1 MSFYSQYELVR
12 LICHGGAK
20 TFEAKQL
27 ASNRVV
33 FLHLFDEDPAV
44 RDSLLEKVS
53 FLVTNPPA
61 SGLLPILD
69 VVRSSESPYVVTEVL
84 DPFTNL
90 EDWVEAQYREIDQ
103 ADRSRWREQIDSRL
117 STGDEEGALEVARDA
132 LAEHPEDNDLRQ
144 AEQALDRLCR
154 GRKLCAEGS
163 EEEGLALLS
172 QAHRIDEANQHVRRV
187 LTACLLDAA
196 EKVIDSHWKAADQHV
211 QELLQLDPNHEKAQ
225 VLRDRIGHKREE
237 FICWC
242 LTQAHRLQGQG
253 DRAGAIAVVEQG
265 LASYSTDQRLL
276 DLKTSLRKKPEP
288 APGRPSS
295 KIPGKVDSLRR
306 RVEELK
312 DKLDPKLS
320 QLAAYLRDRLAPL
333 VPPRLRARQG
343 WLLPALAGILVTLTV
358 MVAVP
363 GIWGPDSKL
372 PPEAAVAPPIFP
384 VIVQA
389 DPPEATIT
397 IDGQMCGTAT
407 CRLEL
412 EKGTYRA
419 DAELL
424 GYDTATRFFDVD
436 EQTSRQQEPILLSL
450 SPQALILQLS
460 SDLARGEVSL
470 DGELLGELDD
480 GQLEVELNSLEP
492 GEHILAVAGDGSR
505 AEIRF
510 ASSPGAVAKI
520 LGPLDTR
527 NLKAT
532 VISGLGRQARVH
544 SSEKI
549 IEARLNGEPLG
560 EIGVEGAE
568 LNDLGN
574 GEHELTLGAGRRE
587 RTVVFDR
594 GERPFLAAFLKSDR
608 PVGSLRISTGE
619 DGASIFLNGEKYRRE
634 TRRGR
639 LLIYLYPKRYKVR
652 VEKAGFVAPAEQV
665 ADVRKGE
672 QIRLSFSMARQPQTA
687 SLRVYGGPPGAEVL
701 LDGREL
707 GRLSSQGTFASSGVT
722 PGDHEI
728 VLRHDH
734 YLAKGVA
741 RDFVAG
747 ATVEIDGA
755 LKQERGTLRI
765 NVVPPDLNVA
775 LTLRRD
781 GETSARTISDR
792 MLSLSPGTYT
802 VEASSA
808 GYRDYAATA
817 RLDPGQSKTVSL
829 LMEIDESLRR
839 REPISALED
848 WGNSPGWMRE
858 GRLLVRR
865 GGKFV
870 LAPIKPGPGT
880 YVFTA
885 ILKKGRRLEWVVNYR
900 DERNYLLYQLGK
912 SFFHRIEVRE
922 GERSTPVKLRHS
934 LHRNEFLT
942 VRIEVSGDSIVQRA
956 EQNGRSVVLDE
967 WKHSGAEFTRGRF
980 GFHVPGRDQIALR
993 EITFTPK
1000 SG

>member
-1 MSFYSQYELVR
+1 MSFYHQYELVR
-12 LICHGGAK
+12 LICRGGAK

-33 FLHLFDEDPAV
+33 FLHLFDDDPAA

-90 EDWVEAQYREIDQ
+90 EDWVEAQYRVIDQ
-103 ADRSRWREQIDSRL
+103 ADKSRWREQVDSRL
-117 STGDEEGALEVARDA
+117 SAGDEEGALEAARDA
-132 LAEHPEDNDLRQ
+132 LAEHPEDNDLRKT
-144 AEQALDRLCR
+144 EQVLDRLCR

-172 QAHRIDEANQHVRRV
+172 RAHRIDEANQHVRRA
-187 LTACLLDAA
+187 LTTCLLDAA
-196 EKVIDSHWKAADQHV
+196 EKAIDSHRGAADQHM
-211 QELLQLDPNHEKAQ
+211 QEALRLDPNDERAQ
-225 VLRDRIGHKREE
+225 ALLERIGHKREE

-276 DLKTSLRKKPEP
+276 DLKAGLRKKPAR
-288 APGRPSS
+288 APGRPFSEG
-295 KIPGKVDSLRR
+295 PGKVDSLRR
-306 RVEELK
+306 RVEKLK
-312 DKLDPKLS
+312 DKLELPLS
-320 QLAAYLRDRLAPL
+320 RLVAYLRGRLAPL

-358 MVAVP
+358 MAAVP
-363 GIWGPDSKL
+363 GIWGPRSQP
-372 PPEAAVAPPIFP
+372 PPEVAVAPPIFP
-384 VIVQA
+384 VIVRA

-397 IDGQMCGTAT
+397 IDGRMCGTAT

-412 EKGTYRA
+412 KKGAYRA
-419 DAELL
+419 DAALL
-424 GYDTATRFFDVD
+424 GYETATRFFDVD
-436 EQTSRQQEPILLSL
+436 EQTSRQPEPILLSL
-450 SPQALILQLS
+450 VPQAPILQLS

-470 DGELLGELDD
+470 DGELLGELED
-480 GQLEVELNSLEP
+480 GHLEAELHSLEP
-492 GEHILAVAGDGSR
+492 GEHVLAVAGDRSR
-505 AEIRF
+505 VEIRF
-510 ASSPGAVAKI
+510 ASSPGSAAKI
-520 LGPLDTR
+520 LPPLDTR

-544 SSEKI
+544 AGEKI
-549 IEARLNGEPLG
+549 IEASLNGEPLG

-568 LNDLGN
+568 LDNLEN

-594 GERPFLAAFLKSDR
+594 GERPYLAAFLKSDR

-619 DGASIFLNGEKYRRE
+619 DGAGVFLNGEKYRRE

-639 LLIYLYPKRYKVR
+639 LLIYLYPKKYAVR

-665 ADVRKGE
+665 ADVRKGR
-672 QIRLSFSMARQPQTA
+672 QVHLSFSMVRQPQTA
-687 SLRVYGGPPGAEVL
+687 SLRVDGGPPGAEVL
-701 LDGREL
+701 LDGRSL
-707 GRLSSQGTFASSGVT
+707 GRLSSRGTFSSSGVT
-722 PGDHEI
+722 PGDHE
-728 VLRHDH
+728 VVVRHDH

-741 RDFVAG
+741 RDFAAG
-747 ATVEIDGA
+747 GTVEIDGA

-781 GETSARTISDR
+781 GETSARAISDR
-792 MLSLSPGTYT
+792 TLSLSPGTYT
-802 VEASSA
+802 VAA
-808 GYRDYAATA
+808 GAVGYRDYAATA
-817 RLDPGQSKTVSL
+817 RVDPGQSKTVSL
-829 LMEIDESLRR
+829 LMELAESLRR
-839 REPISALED
+839 RPVSVLED
-848 WGNSPGWMRE
+848 WANSPGWMRE

-865 GGKFV
+865 GGNFV

-885 ILKKGRRLEWVVNYR
+885 VLKKGRRLEWVVNYR

-912 SFFHRIEVRE
+912 SFFQRIEVRE
-922 GERSTPVKLRHS
+922 GERSTPVKLRHT

-942 VRIEVSGDSIVQRA
+942 VRIEVSGDSIVQQA
-956 EQNGRSVVLDE
+956 EQNGRSVVLDR

-980 GFHVPGRDQIALR
+980 GFHVPSRDQIALR

>member
-1 MSFYSQYELVR
+1 M
-12 LICHGGAK
+12 
-20 TFEAKQL
+20 
-27 ASNRVV
+27 
-33 FLHLFDEDPAV
+33 
-44 RDSLLEKVS
+44 
-53 FLVTNPPA
+53 
-61 SGLLPILD
+61 
-69 VVRSSESPYVVTEVL
+69 
-84 DPFTNL
+84 
-90 EDWVEAQYREIDQ
+90 
-103 ADRSRWREQIDSRL
+103 
-117 STGDEEGALEVARDA
+117 
-132 LAEHPEDNDLRQ
+132 
-144 AEQALDRLCR
+144 
-154 GRKLCAEGS
+154 
-163 EEEGLALLS
+163 
-172 QAHRIDEANQHVRRV
+172 
-187 LTACLLDAA
+187 
-196 EKVIDSHWKAADQHV
+196 
-211 QELLQLDPNHEKAQ
+211 
-225 VLRDRIGHKREE
+225 
-237 FICWC
+237 
-242 LTQAHRLQGQG
+242 
-253 DRAGAIAVVEQG
+253 
-265 LASYSTDQRLL
+265 
-276 DLKTSLRKKPEP
+276 
-288 APGRPSS
+288 
-295 KIPGKVDSLRR
+295 
-306 RVEELK
+306 
-312 DKLDPKLS
+312 
-320 QLAAYLRDRLAPL
+320 
-333 VPPRLRARQG
+333 
-343 WLLPALAGILVTLTV
+343 
-358 MVAVP
+358 
-363 GIWGPDSKL
+363 
-372 PPEAAVAPPIFP
+372 
-384 VIVQA
+384 
-389 DPPEATIT
+389 
-397 IDGQMCGTAT
+397 
-407 CRLEL
+407 
-412 EKGTYRA
+412 
-419 DAELL
+419 
-424 GYDTATRFFDVD
+424 
-436 EQTSRQQEPILLSL
+436 
-450 SPQALILQLS
+450 
-460 SDLARGEVSL
+460 
-470 DGELLGELDD
+470 
-480 GQLEVELNSLEP
+480 NSLEP

-510 ASSPGAVAKI
+510 ASSPGAAAKI

-544 SSEKI
+544 TSEKI

-672 QIRLSFSMARQPQTA
+672 QIRLSFSMARPPQTA

-707 GRLSSQGTFASSGVT
+707 GRISSNGTFTSSGVT

-728 VLRHDH
+728 VLRHNH

-741 RDFVAG
+741 RDFTAG

-765 NVVPPDLNVA
+765 NVVPLDLNVA

-792 MLSLSPGTYT
+792 TLSLSPGTYT
-802 VEASSA
+802 VAASA
-808 GYRDYAATA
+808 VGYRDYAAMA
-817 RLDPGQSKTVSL
+817 RVDPGQSKTVSL
-829 LMEIDESLRR
+829 LMELDESLRR
-839 REPISALED
+839 GPVSVLED

-858 GRLLVRR
+858 GRLLVRC

-912 SFFHRIEVRE
+912 SFFHRIEVRK
-922 GERSTPVKLRHS
+922 GERSTPVKLRHT

-993 EITFTPK
+993 EITFTPN